1 MKIIKSLL
9 AFAAIFSMNSGNAQV
24 IIRTWPEIKNYHE
37 LMTKSFKSAQKG
49 DFIPIKNHA
58 NFLFENAEKLS
69 IENMPQNFRLPKTI
83 EALVRLKRESK
94 HIKELVEKK
103 ASNKE
108 IFETLKSI
116 HHTFKTMSDLCY
128 QKK

>member
-1 MKIIKSLL
+1 MKFIKSLL
-9 AFAAIFSMNSGNAQV
+9 AFATIFSMNSSNAEV
-24 IIRTWPEIKNYHE
+24 ILEAWPEIKNYHN

-49 DFIPIKNHA
+49 DFIPIKSHA

-116 HHTFKTMSDLCY
+116 HHTFVKMSDLCC
-128 QKK
+128 QKR